1 MAEYGVISVPYF
13 PAFGLKTGKYG
24 PEIIPYLNTFHAV
37 TIFLIICKAYPVPAR
52 RNVFHNRGL
61 VFENE
66 EARLSGKI
74 FFHVI
79 ASSWQ
84 GRLKWMFLRKRKACK
99 QNRHLQKV
107 FLYGETWLQSK

>member
-1 MAEYGVISVPYF
+1 MAEYRVIFVPYF

-24 PEIIPYLNTFHAV
+24 PEIIPYL
-37 TIFLIICKAYPVPAR
+37 IICKAYPVPAR
-52 RNVFHNRGL
+52 RDVFHNRGL

-66 EARLSGKI
+66 ESRLSGKI

-79 ASSWQ
+79 ASSRQ

-107 FLYGETWLQSK
+107 FFLWRNMASK